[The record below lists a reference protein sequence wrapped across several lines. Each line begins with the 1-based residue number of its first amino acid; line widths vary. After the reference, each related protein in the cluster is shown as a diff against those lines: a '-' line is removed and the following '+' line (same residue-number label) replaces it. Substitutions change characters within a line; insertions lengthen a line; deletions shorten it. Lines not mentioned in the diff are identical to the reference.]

1 MIFRKIFKTITGI
14 EKETEFK
21 IRKIKRK
28 YKFMTLENILVLFVL
43 VIFSFFISGGLSAIY
58 TGTTGQLVM
67 LGYSPSQT
75 YTELVIYL
83 IIHFAYIV
91 SLYMVYNGL
100 TRARI
105 DISLVTIGVILLIV
119 LIAVEW
125 YIISFVRGVPI

>member
-1 MIFRKIFKTITGI
+1 MIFERVFKTINGI
-14 EKETEFK
+14 EKETAFK

-28 YKFMTLENILVLFVL
+28 YKFITLENILILLTL
-43 VIFSFFISGGLSAIY
+43 VVFSFLISGGLSAVY
-58 TGTTGQLVM
+58 TGTSGRLVI

-91 SLYMVYNGL
+91 SMYMVYNGL
-100 TRARI
+100 TKARV
-105 DISLVTIGVILLIV
+105 DISLVTIGVTLLIA